1 MDRVT
6 HPKRVVESAKPGAS
20 WMRVNGSANGPRRPT
35 DWNSV
40 NWRKV
45 QRQVRTLRQRIF
57 RAAQAGDWPR
67 ARSLQKLM
75 LRSYANT
82 LLSVRRVTQLNAGRH
97 TPGVDKLVVKTP
109 EARGQ
114 LVDVLSTCQP
124 WRAQPVRRVYIPK
137 ANNRLRPLGI
147 PCVLDRCLQAKVKNA
162 LEPLWEARF
171 EGSSY
176 GFRPGRSCHDAIGK
190 IYLLARST
198 SRKKWVVTVDIQGA
212 FDNLSHAALLE
223 ALGPCPGR
231 ALLRQW
237 LKAGYLEQGTFHETP
252 TGVPQGG
259 VVSPVL
265 LNVALHGMEAALGV
279 KHDKRGQLR
288 GSRAV
293 VRYADDAVV
302 FCESREDAEQARTT
316 LAHWLKARGLT
327 LSADKTQIVHLCEG
341 FDFLGFHI
349 RRSPAPQTSH
359 TGYRLRI
366 TPSKHAIQ
374 ELRKKLRLLWRKSLG
389 SEVGAVLTVL
399 NPRIRGWANYFR
411 VVAAGSTFRKLDTW
425 MVQRA
430 LRYTKR
436 THPRKPWYWRKT
448 RYWGRLNRTR
458 KDTWV
463 FGDKRSGAYLLKF
476 AWFWRTHH
484 ALVKGRAS
492 PDDPALRE
500 YWERREQAKV
510 RLLPPNLQKLAGRQQ
525 GRCLGCGASLFTDE
539 ELHVH
544 HREPRHQG
552 GKNCYDNLALVHL
565 YCHQQLHRGQG
576 RKAATGQEP
585 LY

>member
-1 MDRVT
+1 
-6 HPKRVVESAKPGAS
+6 
-20 WMRVNGSANGPRRPT
+20 MRANHSANGPRRPT
-35 DWNSV
+35 AWTSV

-45 QRQVRTLRQRIF
+45 TRQVRTLRQRIF
-57 RAAQAGDWPR
+57 RASQAGDLKR

-75 LRSYANT
+75 LRSDANT

-109 EARGQ
+109 EARGL
-114 LVDVLSTCQP
+114 LVDALTTCQP
-124 WRAQPVRRVYIPK
+124 WHAKPVRRVYIPK

-162 LEPLWEARF
+162 LEPWWEARF

-176 GFRPGRSCHDAIGK
+176 GFRLGRSCHDAIGK
-190 IYLLARST
+190 ITLLARSS
-198 SRKKWVVTVDIQGA
+198 SRKEWVVTMDITGA
-212 FDNLSHAALLE
+212 FDNLSHAALLH

-279 KHDKRGQLR
+279 KHDKRGQLK
-288 GSRAV
+288 GARAV

-302 FCESREDAEQARTT
+302 FCESREDAEQARLT

-327 LSADKTQIVHLCEG
+327 LSVEKTQIVHLREG

-349 RRSPAPQTSH
+349 RRYPAPQTSRA
-359 TGYRLRI
+359 GCRLRI
-366 TPSKHAIQ
+366 TPSKHAVQ
-374 ELRKKLRLLWRKSLG
+374 EIRKKLRVLWRQSLG
-389 SEVGAVLTVL
+389 SEVGAVLNVL
-399 NPRIRGWANYFR
+399 NPHIRGWANYFR
-411 VVAAGSTFRKLDTW
+411 IVAASGTFRKLDTW
-425 MVQRA
+425 MFQRA

-436 THPRKPWYWRKT
+436 THPRKPWYWRKA

-476 AWFWRTHH
+476 AWFRRRPH
-484 ALVKGRAS
+484 ALVKGTAS
-492 PDDPALRE
+492 PDDPALRQ
-500 YWERREQAKV
+500 YWEHRERYKAQ
-510 RLLPPNLQKLAGRQQ
+510 LLPPSLHKLAAVQQ
-525 GRCLGCGASLFTDE
+525 GRCLVCGASLFNDE
-539 ELHVH
+539 ALHIH
-544 HREPRHQG
+544 HRKPRRQG
-552 GKNCYDNLALVHL
+552 GGSGDSNLTLVHL
-565 YCHQQLHRGQG
+565 YCHQQIHRGKVRTVKPADEGLQ
-576 RKAATGQEP
+576 P
-585 LY
+585 